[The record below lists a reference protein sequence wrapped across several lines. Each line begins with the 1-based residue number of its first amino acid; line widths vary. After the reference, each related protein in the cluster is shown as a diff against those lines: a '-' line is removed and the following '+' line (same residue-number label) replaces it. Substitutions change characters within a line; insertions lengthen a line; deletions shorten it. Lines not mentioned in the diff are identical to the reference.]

1 MSANAL
7 KIGVQSFGRF
17 LSGMVMP
24 NIGAFIAWG
33 LITALFI
40 PTGWM
45 PNEKLAS
52 LVGPMI
58 TYLLPL
64 LIGYS
69 GGKIVGGDRGAVAGA
84 VTTMGVIVG
93 SDIPMFLGAMI
104 AGPLGGLAITKFDQK
119 VHGKIK
125 PGFEMLVNNFS
136 LGIIAMLVAIIAYV
150 VIGPVVSSVTQAL
163 AAGVGWIVDKSL
175 LPLVSII
182 VEPAKILFLNNAI
195 NHGVFTPLGADQ
207 AAKFGS
213 SIYYL
218 IETNPGP
225 GLGILLAYIVA
236 GKGTAQKSAYG
247 AAIIHFF
254 GGIHEIYFPYILMK
268 PRLVIAVIAG
278 GMVGVGFNMV
288 TGNAL
293 AGPPSPGSVF
303 ALTLMSTKGMGI
315 VLTLGSIAASAV
327 TSFLI
332 GSVIVRKEASESDDL
347 EAAKSAV
354 ASTKAQAKGQTLP
367 RQPGTVVAGSV
378 RSIVVACDAGMGSSA
393 MGATVLR
400 GKVND
405 AGLNIEVTNA
415 AINDLNHADIVITQN
430 ELTDRARAKLPSAQH
445 FSIDNFMDASFYDE
459 LVAKITRKPES
470 TEKDIQA
477 PGPQDNQAA
486 EQDSLTV
493 SPQQVLLNA
502 QVTTKADALELI
514 SQNLS
519 ALGLVRGDYVNA
531 LLAREEKVSTYLING
546 VAIPH
551 GVNEAKQQVIQTGV
565 FIVQAPQGVVWNSKG
580 DVARLIVG
588 ISAKGKDH
596 LSLLQRLTNVV
607 MDEAVAQQLATTTN
621 KNDILDAL
629 NTAAQTAPVQQED
642 LSVVAQ
648 AQVVDVEG
656 MHARPASLISEKA
669 AEFSETDIR
678 IRNDQRTA
686 IAKSMASILS
696 MGANHGDV
704 LTISAQGPEAEPAV
718 QVLAEM
724 INQGLDNEAEQDTAS
739 YQPLAVL
746 SALPDVRCRLTLSGS
761 AASPGI
767 TMAPAFRLQADKME
781 YEEDAQ
787 DPKAEANL
795 LGTALTEAARQLD
808 DLRDNLKSRAPNES
822 AILRAQKQ
830 LLKDELVLTDS
841 EKFIESGKTAAWSF
855 HQAIDK
861 QVASLKTVDNERLR
875 ARIADL
881 LDVRDRVLALLV
893 PTAAAADYP
902 KTDFILVAKD
912 LTPSQTAGLH
922 GLKVRGIC
930 TELGGPNSHMAILA
944 RALGIPAVVGL
955 GEGTLENVDDGES
968 IIVDP
973 QASSIYVDPD
983 EVTQK
988 NGVQWIE
995 KWEQIRKAEDEQKHK
1010 PAETLDGR
1018 HIDVVCNIAKPED
1031 AKLVLENGGEG
1042 VGLLRTEFLFE
1053 SSTAEPTVEAQCD
1066 SLKAI
1071 VAELGSRQLIVRT
1084 ADIGGDKPVSW
1095 LHIPHENNPFLGMR
1109 GIRLSFKYEAMFR
1122 RQLEAIYRTAIW
1134 QKETTGS
1141 TGLHIMFPMIGRI
1154 SEWKKAR
1161 DIAERV
1167 RLQVDAPRLPLGI
1180 MIEVPSAVMV
1190 AEDLAKEVDFFSIGS
1205 NDLTQYT
1212 MAIDRLHPDLSNE
1225 ADSYHPALVKM
1236 IEMTVKA
1243 AQTHGKWVGVCGNA
1257 AANPN
1262 MAALLVG
1269 LGVTELS
1276 VSPADTAS
1284 VKNMIRAV
1292 SYRKLQ
1298 EKAIKALQLESSEAV
1313 MALYKS
1319 NADLL

>member
-1 MSANAL
+1 MSGNTL
-7 KIGVQSFGRF
+7 KVGVQSFGRF

-40 PTGWM
+40 PSGWL

-58 TYLLPL
+58 RYLLPL
-64 LIGYS
+64 LIGYT
-69 GGKIVGGDRGAVAGA
+69 GGKMVGGDRGAVAGT

-104 AGPLGGLAITKFDQK
+104 AGPLGGLAITKFDQQ

-136 LGIIAMLVAIIAYV
+136 LGIISMLVALIAYAI
-150 VIGPVVSSVTQAL
+150 IGPLVSSLTKAL
-163 AAGVGWIVDKSL
+163 ASGVGWIVNMSL

-195 NHGVFTPLGADQ
+195 NHGVFTPLGAEQ
-207 AAKFGS
+207 SAKVGA
-213 SIYYL
+213 SIYYM

-225 GLGILLAYIVA
+225 GLGVLLAYMLA

-293 AGPPSPGSVF
+293 VGPPSPGSVF

-315 VLTLGSIAASAV
+315 VLTLSSIAVSAV

-332 GSVIVRKEASESDDL
+332 GSIIVRKDASESDDL
-347 EAAKSAV
+347 ESAKAAV
-354 ASTKAQAKGQTLP
+354 ASSKAVSKGQAAP
-367 RQPGTVVAGSV
+367 IVAGSV

-405 AGLNIEVTNA
+405 AGLTIEVTNA
-415 AINDLNHADIVITQN
+415 AINDLKDADIVITQN

-445 FSIDNFMDASFYDE
+445 FSIDNFMDASFYDD
-459 LVAKITRKPES
+459 LVAKIV
-470 TEKDIQA
+470 QA
-477 PGPQDNQAA
+477 PAKQNDQAVA
-486 EQDSLTV
+486 EDPLTVSQQQILV
-493 SPQQVLLNA
+493 SPQQILLNA
-502 QVTTKADALELI
+502 QVTTKDDALELI

-519 ALGLVRGDYVNA
+519 SLGLVRGDYLDA
-531 LLAREEKVSTYLING
+531 LTAREEKVSTYLING

-551 GVNEAKQQVIQTGV
+551 GVNEAKEQVIQTGV
-565 FIVQAPQGVVWNSKG
+565 FIVQAPQGVVWNDKG
-580 DVARLIVG
+580 EVARLIVG
-588 ISAKGKDH
+588 IAAKGKDH

-607 MDEAVAQQLATTTN
+607 MDAAVAEQLATTTN

-629 NTAAQTAPVQQED
+629 NAKEQSSPEQQED
-642 LSVVAQ
+642 FSVVTE
-648 AQVVDVEG
+648 AQVVDAQG
-656 MHARPASLISEKA
+656 MHARPASLISEQAVK
-669 AEFSETDIR
+669 FSGTDIR

-686 IAKSMASILS
+686 TAKSMASLLS

-704 LTISAQGPEAEPAV
+704 LTISAQGPAAEQAV
-718 QVLAEM
+718 NVLAAM
-724 INQGLDNEAEQDTAS
+724 IRQGLDNEEEQANAS
-739 YQPLAVL
+739 YNPLTVL
-746 SALPDVRCRLTLSGS
+746 SALPDVQCRLTLKGS

-767 TMAPAFRLQADKME
+767 TMAPAFRLQAGKMK
-781 YEEDAQ
+781 YEEEAQ
-787 DPKAEANL
+787 DPKAEAKL
-795 LGTALTEAARQLD
+795 FSTALTEAARQLD
-808 DLRDNLKSRAPNES
+808 ELKANLQSRAPNEA
-822 AILRAQKQ
+822 AILHAQKQ
-830 LLKDELVLTDS
+830 LLQDELVLTDS
-841 EKFIESGKTAAWSF
+841 EKFIVNGKTAAWSF
-855 HQAIDK
+855 HQAIEK
-861 QVASLKTVDNERLR
+861 QVGSLKTVDNERLR

-881 LDVRDRVLALLV
+881 IDVRDRVVALMV
-893 PTAAAADYP
+893 PAVSAVTYP
-902 KTDFILVAKD
+902 QTDFILMAKD
-912 LTPSQTAGLH
+912 LTPSQTAGLY

-955 GEGTLENVDDGES
+955 GEGALANIEDGEL

-983 EVTQK
+983 EATQK
-988 NGVQWIE
+988 NGVKWIE
-995 KWEQIRKAEDEQKHK
+995 QWEQIRTAEDAQKHK
-1010 PAETLDGR
+1010 AAETLDGR

-1031 AKLVLENGGEG
+1031 AKLVLDDGGEG

-1053 SSTAEPTVEAQCD
+1053 SSATEPPIEKQCD
-1066 SLKAI
+1066 ALKAI
-1071 VAELGSRQLIVRT
+1071 IKELGSRQLVVRT
-1084 ADIGGDKPVSW
+1084 VDIGGDKPVSW
-1095 LHIPHENNPFLGMR
+1095 LHMPHEDNPFLGMR
-1109 GIRLSFKYEAMFR
+1109 GIRLSFKYEDIFK
-1122 RQLEAIYRTAIW
+1122 RQLEAIYQTAIW

-1141 TGLHIMFPMIGRI
+1141 TGLHIMFPMIGRM
-1154 SEWKKAR
+1154 SEWRKAR

-1167 RLQVDAPRLPLGI
+1167 RLQLNAPQLPLGI

-1190 AEDLAKEVDFFSIGS
+1190 AEHLAKEVDFFSIGS

-1212 MAIDRLHPDLSNE
+1212 LAIDRLHPDLCSE

-1236 IEMTVKA
+1236 VEMTVKA
-1243 AQTHGKWVGVCGNA
+1243 AQAHGKWVGVCGNA
-1257 AANPN
+1257 AANPSL
-1262 MAALLVG
+1262 ATLLVG

-1276 VSPADTAS
+1276 VSPANVGA
-1284 VKNMIRAV
+1284 VKNIIRAV
-1292 SYRKLQ
+1292 SYSKLQ
-1298 EKAIKALQLESSEAV
+1298 EKAKKALQLESSEAV
-1313 MALYKS
+1313 MELYKT
-1319 NADLL
+1319 NDDLL

>member
-1 MSANAL
+1 MSGNAM

-40 PTGWM
+40 PTGWL

-64 LIGYS
+64 LIGYT
-69 GGKIVGGDRGAVAGA
+69 GGKMVGGDRGAVAGA

-93 SDIPMFLGAMI
+93 SGIPMFLGAMI
-104 AGPLGGLAITKFDQK
+104 AGPLGGLAITKFDQR

-136 LGIIAMLVAIIAYV
+136 LGIISMLVALIAYA
-150 VIGPVVSSVTQAL
+150 VIGPVVSSVTEAL
-163 AAGVGWIVDKSL
+163 ASGVGWIVDKSL

-207 AAKFGS
+207 AAKVGA

-225 GLGILLAYIVA
+225 GLGILLAYMLA

-268 PRLVIAVIAG
+268 PRLVIAVIGG

-315 VLTLGSIAASAV
+315 VLTLSSIAVSAV

-332 GSVIVRKEASESDDL
+332 GSIIIRKDASESDDL
-347 EAAKSAV
+347 EAATAAV
-354 ASTKAQAKGQTLP
+354 AASKASAKGQATP
-367 RQPGTVVAGSV
+367 IAAGSV

-405 AGLNIEVTNA
+405 AGLTIEVINA
-415 AINDLNHADIVITQN
+415 AINDLKDADIVITQN
-430 ELTDRARAKLPSAQH
+430 ELTDRARSKLPNAQH
-445 FSIDNFMDASFYDE
+445 LSIDNFMDASFYDD
-459 LVAKITRKPES
+459 LVANMV
-470 TEKDIQA
+470 QA
-477 PGPQDNQAA
+477 TAKQNNQAA
-486 EQDSLTV
+486 AEDTLADDTLTV
-493 SPQQVLLNA
+493 SPRQILLNA
-502 QVTTKADALELI
+502 QVTTKDDVLELI
-514 SQNLS
+514 SENLS
-519 ALGLVRGDYVNA
+519 SLGLVSGDYLDA
-531 LLAREEKVSTYLING
+531 LTAREEKVSTYLING

-551 GVNEAKQQVIQTGV
+551 GVNAAKQQVIQTGV
-565 FIVQAPQGVVWNSKG
+565 FIVQAPQGVVWNTEG

-588 ISAKGKDH
+588 IAATGKDH

-607 MDEAVAQQLATTTN
+607 MDEAVAEQLATTTD
-621 KNDILDAL
+621 KNDILHAL
-629 NTAAQTAPVQQED
+629 NAKGQTAPVQQPEQQAD
-642 LSVVAQ
+642 YSVVAQ

-656 MHARPASLISEKA
+656 MHARPASLISEQA
-669 AEFSETDIR
+669 AKFSGTDIR

-686 IAKSMASILS
+686 IAKSMASLLS

-704 LTISAQGPEAEPAV
+704 LTISAKGPEAEQAV

-724 INQGLDNEAEQDTAS
+724 IRQGLDNEEEQANAS
-739 YQPLAVL
+739 YHPLTVL
-746 SALPDVRCRLTLSGS
+746 SALTDVQCRLTLKGS

-767 TMAPAFRLQADKME
+767 AMAPAFRLRAGKMKF
-781 YEEDAQ
+781 EEDAQ
-787 DPKAEANL
+787 DPKAEAKL
-795 LGTALTEAARQLD
+795 FSTALIEAARQLD
-808 DLRDNLKSRAPNES
+808 ELKANLQSRAPNEA
-822 AILRAQKQ
+822 AILHAQKQ
-830 LLKDELVLTDS
+830 LLQDELVLTDS
-841 EKFIESGKTAAWSF
+841 ETFIVNGKTAAWSF
-855 HQAIDK
+855 CQAIEK
-861 QVASLKTVDNERLR
+861 QVESLKTVDNERLR

-881 LDVRDRVLALLV
+881 IDVRDRVVALMV
-893 PTAAAADYP
+893 PAVSAVDYP
-902 KTDFILVAKD
+902 QTDFILMAKD

-944 RALGIPAVVGL
+944 RALGLPAVVGL
-955 GEGTLENVDDGES
+955 GEGALKAIENGELA
-968 IIVDP
+968 IVDP
-973 QASSIYVDPD
+973 QASSVYMDPD
-983 EVTQK
+983 EATQK
-988 NGVQWIE
+988 NSEAWIAQWQ
-995 KWEQIRKAEDEQKHK
+995 QIRDAEDAQKHK
-1010 PAETLDGR
+1010 AAKTRDGR

-1053 SSTAEPTVEAQCD
+1053 SSTAEPTVEAQCA

-1071 VAELGSRQLIVRT
+1071 VEELGSRQLIVRT
-1084 ADIGGDKPVSW
+1084 ADIGGDKPVS
-1095 LHIPHENNPFLGMR
+1095 
-1109 GIRLSFKYEAMFR
+1109 
-1122 RQLEAIYRTAIW
+1122 
-1134 QKETTGS
+1134 
-1141 TGLHIMFPMIGRI
+1141 
-1154 SEWKKAR
+1154 
-1161 DIAERV
+1161 
-1167 RLQVDAPRLPLGI
+1167 
-1180 MIEVPSAVMV
+1180 
-1190 AEDLAKEVDFFSIGS
+1190 
-1205 NDLTQYT
+1205 
-1212 MAIDRLHPDLSNE
+1212 
-1225 ADSYHPALVKM
+1225 
-1236 IEMTVKA
+1236 
-1243 AQTHGKWVGVCGNA
+1243 
-1257 AANPN
+1257 
-1262 MAALLVG
+1262 
-1269 LGVTELS
+1269 
-1276 VSPADTAS
+1276 
-1284 VKNMIRAV
+1284 
-1292 SYRKLQ
+1292 
-1298 EKAIKALQLESSEAV
+1298 
-1313 MALYKS
+1313 
-1319 NADLL
+1319 

>member
-1 MSANAL
+1 MSGNAM

-40 PTGWM
+40 PTGWL

-69 GGKIVGGDRGAVAGA
+69 GGKMVGGDRGAVAGA

-93 SDIPMFLGAMI
+93 SGIPMFLGAMI
-104 AGPLGGLAITKFDQK
+104 AGPLGGLAITKFDQR

-136 LGIIAMLVAIIAYV
+136 LGIISMVVALIAYA

-163 AAGVGWIVDKSL
+163 ASGVGWIVDKSL

-195 NHGVFTPLGADQ
+195 NHGVFTPLGAEQ
-207 AAKFGS
+207 SAKVGA
-213 SIYYL
+213 SIYYM

-225 GLGILLAYIVA
+225 GLGILLAYMVA

-293 AGPPSPGSVF
+293 VGPPSPGSVF

-315 VLTLGSIAASAV
+315 VLTLSSIAVSAV

-332 GSVIVRKEASESDDL
+332 GSIIVRKGASESDDL
-347 EAAKSAV
+347 ESAKAAV
-354 ASTKAQAKGQTLP
+354 ASSKAVAKGQATPL
-367 RQPGTVVAGSV
+367 VAGSV

-405 AGLNIEVTNA
+405 AGLTIEVTNA
-415 AINDLNHADIVITQN
+415 AINDLKDADIVITQN
-430 ELTDRARAKLPSAQH
+430 ELTDRARAKLPRAQH
-445 FSIDNFMDASFYDE
+445 FSIDNFMDASFYDN
-459 LVAKITRKPES
+459 LVAKIV
-470 TEKDIQA
+470 QA
-477 PGPQDNQAA
+477 PAKQNDQAVA
-486 EQDSLTV
+486 EDPLTISQQQILV
-493 SPQQVLLNA
+493 SPQQILLNA
-502 QVTTKADALELI
+502 GVTTKDDALELI

-519 ALGLVRGDYVNA
+519 SLGLVRGDYLDA
-531 LLAREEKVSTYLING
+531 LTAREEKVSTYLING

-551 GVNEAKQQVIQTGV
+551 GVNEAKEQVIQTGV
-565 FIVQAPQGVVWNSKG
+565 FIVQAPQGVVWNDKG
-580 DVARLIVG
+580 EVARLIVG
-588 ISAKGKDH
+588 IAAKGKDH

-607 MDEAVAQQLATTTN
+607 MDAAVAEQLATTTN

-629 NTAAQTAPVQQED
+629 NAKEQSSPEQQED
-642 LSVVAQ
+642 FSVVTE
-648 AQVVDVEG
+648 AQVVDAQG
-656 MHARPASLISEKA
+656 MHARPASLISEQAVK
-669 AEFSETDIR
+669 FSGTDIR

-686 IAKSMASILS
+686 TAKSMASLLS

-704 LTISAQGPEAEPAV
+704 LTISAEGPEAEQAV
-718 QVLAEM
+718 NVLAAM
-724 INQGLDNEAEQDTAS
+724 IRQGLDNEEEQANAS
-739 YQPLAVL
+739 YHPLTVL
-746 SALPDVRCRLTLSGS
+746 SALPDVQCRLTLKGS

-767 TMAPAFRLQADKME
+767 TMAPAFRLQAGKMKF
-781 YEEDAQ
+781 EEHAQ
-787 DPKAEANL
+787 NPKEEATRFS
-795 LGTALTEAARQLD
+795 TALTEAARQLD
-808 DLRDNLKSRAPNES
+808 KLTANLQSRAPNEA
-822 AILRAQKQ
+822 AILHAQKQ
-830 LLKDELVLTDS
+830 LLQDELVLTDS
-841 EKFIESGKTAAWSF
+841 ETFIVNGKTAAWSF
-855 HQAIDK
+855 HQAIEK
-861 QVASLKTVDNERLR
+861 QVGSLKTVDNERLR

-881 LDVRDRVLALLV
+881 IDVRDRVVALMV
-893 PTAAAADYP
+893 PAVSAVTYP
-902 KTDFILVAKD
+902 QTDFILMAKD

-955 GEGTLENVDDGES
+955 GEGALANIEDGEL

-973 QASSIYVDPD
+973 QASSVYVDPD
-983 EVTQK
+983 EATQK
-988 NGVQWIE
+988 NGVAWIAQ
-995 KWEQIRKAEDEQKHK
+995 WEQIRTAEDAQKHK
-1010 PAETLDGR
+1010 AAETLDGR

-1031 AKLVLENGGEG
+1031 AKLVLDNGGEG

-1053 SSTAEPTVEAQCD
+1053 SSATEPPIEKQCD
-1066 SLKAI
+1066 ALKAI
-1071 VAELGSRQLIVRT
+1071 IKELGSRQLVVRT
-1084 ADIGGDKPVSW
+1084 VDIGGDKPVSW
-1095 LHIPHENNPFLGMR
+1095 LHMPHEDNPFLGMR
-1109 GIRLSFKYEAMFR
+1109 GIRLSFKYEDIFK
-1122 RQLEAIYRTAIW
+1122 RQLEAIYQTAIW

-1141 TGLHIMFPMIGRI
+1141 TGLHIMFPMIGRM
-1154 SEWKKAR
+1154 SEWRKAR
-1161 DIAERV
+1161 DIAERI
-1167 RLQVDAPRLPLGI
+1167 RLQLNAPQLPLGI

-1190 AEDLAKEVDFFSIGS
+1190 AEHLAKEVDFFSIGS

-1212 MAIDRLHPDLSNE
+1212 LAIDRLHPDLCRE

-1236 IEMTVKA
+1236 VEVTVKA
-1243 AQTHGKWVGVCGNA
+1243 AQAHGKWVGVCGNA
-1257 AANPN
+1257 AANPSL
-1262 MAALLVG
+1262 ATLLVG

-1276 VSPADTAS
+1276 VSPANVGA
-1284 VKNMIRAV
+1284 VKNIIRAV
-1292 SYRKLQ
+1292 KYSKLQ
-1298 EKAIKALQLESSEAV
+1298 EKAKKALQLESSEAV
-1313 MALYKS
+1313 MALYKT
-1319 NADLL
+1319 NDDLL

>member
-1 MSANAL
+1 MSGNAL
-7 KIGVQSFGRF
+7 KIGIQSFGRF

-40 PTGWM
+40 PTGWL
-45 PNEKLAS
+45 PNEQLAS

-58 TYLLPL
+58 KYLLPL
-64 LIGYS
+64 LIGYT
-69 GGKIVGGDRGAVAGA
+69 GGKMVGGDRGAVAGA

-104 AGPLGGLAITKFDQK
+104 AGPLGGFAITKFDET

-136 LGIIAMLVAIIAYV
+136 LGIISMFVALIAYI

-175 LPLVSII
+175 LPLVSLI

-207 AAKFGS
+207 AAKVGS

-225 GLGILLAYIVA
+225 GLGILLAYMVA

-247 AAIIHFF
+247 ATIIHFL

-268 PRLVIAVIAG
+268 PRLIVAVVCA

-315 VLTLGSIAASAV
+315 FLTLSSIVVSAV
-327 TSFLI
+327 TSFFI
-332 GSVIVRKEASESDDL
+332 GSVIIRKDASESDDL

-354 ASTKAQAKGQTLP
+354 AASKAEAKGQVKLASA
-367 RQPGTVVAGSV
+367 RSV

-393 MGATVLR
+393 MGASVLR
-400 GKVND
+400 GKIDD
-405 AGLNIEVTNA
+405 AGLDIEVTNA
-415 AINDLNHADIVITQN
+415 AINDLKEADIVITQN
-430 ELTDRARAKLPSAQH
+430 ELTDRARSKLPSAQH
-445 FSIDNFMDASFYDE
+445 FSIDNFMDAGFYDD
-459 LVAKITRKPES
+459 LVSKINQKPEKS
-470 TEKDIQA
+470 DEGIQTPA
-477 PGPQDNQAA
+477 SQKNKTAA
-486 EQDSLTV
+486 EDTLMV
-493 SPQQVLLNA
+493 SPQQIILNA
-502 QVTTKADALELI
+502 QVTTKDDVLELI
-514 SQNLS
+514 SKNLS
-519 ALGLVRGDYVNA
+519 SLGLVNGDYLDA
-531 LLAREEKVSTYLING
+531 LLEREEKVSTYLING

-551 GVNEAKQQVIQTGV
+551 GVNEAKQQVVKTGV
-565 FIVQAPQGVVWNSKG
+565 FIVQVPQGVVWDSKG

-588 ISAKGKDH
+588 IAAKGKDH
-596 LSLLQRLTNVV
+596 LSLLERLSNAVT
-607 MDEAVAQQLATTTN
+607 DEASAELLATTTD
-621 KNDILDAL
+621 KHDILQAL
-629 NTAAQTAPVQQED
+629 NAQEQTAPAQLED
-642 LSVVAQ
+642 FLIVTQ

-656 MHARPASLISEKA
+656 MHARPASLISEQA
-669 AEFSETDIR
+669 AKFSGTDIR
-678 IRNDQRTA
+678 IRNDQKTA
-686 IAKSMASILS
+686 IAKSMASLLS
-696 MGANHGDV
+696 MGAKQGDV
-704 LTISAQGPEAEPAV
+704 LTVSAEGPEAEQAV

-724 INQGLDNEAEQDTAS
+724 IGQGLDNEEEQANTS
-739 YQPLAVL
+739 YHPLTVL
-746 SALPDVRCRLTLSGS
+746 SSLPDVQCRMTLSGS

-767 TMAPAFRLQADKME
+767 TMAPAFRLQAGKMKFK
-781 YEEDAQ
+781 EDAQ
-787 DPKAEANL
+787 DPKEENSRFNS
-795 LGTALTEAARQLD
+795 ALTEASRQLD
-808 DLRDNLKSRAPNES
+808 ELKANLQSRAPNEA
-822 AILRAQKQ
+822 AILHAQKQ
-830 LLKDELVLTDS
+830 LLQDELVLSDS
-841 EKFIESGKTAAWSF
+841 QKFITNGKSAAWSF
-855 HQAIDK
+855 HQAMEK
-861 QVASLKTVDNERLR
+861 QIASLKTVDNERLK

-881 LDVRDRVLALLV
+881 IDVRDRVLALMV
-893 PTAAAADYP
+893 PAASAVDYP
-902 KTDFILVAKD
+902 QTDFILMAKD

-955 GEGTLENVDDGES
+955 GEGRLENIDDGEL

-983 EVTQK
+983 EATQK
-988 NGVQWIE
+988 NGVQWIDQ
-995 KWEQIRKAEDEQKHK
+995 WAQIRKAEGAQKHK
-1010 PAETLDGR
+1010 AAETLDGR
-1018 HIDVVCNIAKPED
+1018 QIDVVCNIAKPED
-1031 AKLVLENGGEG
+1031 AKHVLENGGEG

-1053 SSTAEPTVEAQCD
+1053 SSKAEPTVEAQFN

-1071 VAELGSRQLIVRT
+1071 VEELGSRQLIVRT

-1095 LHIPHENNPFLGMR
+1095 LHIPRESNPFLGMR
-1109 GIRLSFKYEAMFR
+1109 GIRLSFKHEDMFR
-1122 RQLEAIYRTAIW
+1122 RQLEAMYRTAIW
-1134 QKETTGS
+1134 QQETAGV
-1141 TGLHIMFPMIGRI
+1141 TGLHIMFPMIGRV
-1154 SEWKKAR
+1154 SEWNKVR
-1161 DIAERV
+1161 DIAEGV
-1167 RLQVDAPRLPLGI
+1167 RIEVNAPRLPLGI

-1190 AEDLAKEVDFFSIGS
+1190 AEHLAKEVDFFSIGS

-1212 MAIDRLHPDLSNE
+1212 LAIDRLHSDLCCE
-1225 ADSYHPALVKM
+1225 ADGYHPALVKM
-1236 IEMTVKA
+1236 IELTVKA
-1243 AQTHGKWVGVCGNA
+1243 AQAHGKWVGVCGNA

-1262 MAALLVG
+1262 LATLLVG
-1269 LGVTELS
+1269 LGVNELS
-1276 VSPADTAS
+1276 VSPANVAS
-1284 VKNMIRAV
+1284 VKNIIRAV

-1298 EKAIKALQLESSEAV
+1298 EKANKALQLQSSEAV
-1313 MALYKS
+1313 MELYKT
-1319 NADLL
+1319 NDDLL